1 MRRGRSRLPPPPRS
15 DEERSLMTLEAL
27 LLQAV
32 QEGNLEMQHFWHVFV
47 AYAAAWVLIFG
58 WVVSILRRLRKVEK
72 KIES

>member
-1 MRRGRSRLPPPPRS
+1 
-15 DEERSLMTLEAL
+15 MTLEAL

-32 QEGNLEMQHFWHVFV
+32 QEGSLEMQHFWHVFV